1 MQELTIEEMTS
12 LEAGQ
17 NTFVNNGTISTGPI
31 SAEQEPNTGFR
42 FAPDFP

>member
-17 NTFVNNGTISTGPI
+17 NTFTNNGTITTGAI
-31 SAEQEPNTGFR
+31 TATQEPNTGFT
-42 FAPDFP
+42 F